1 MDSTDPDVL
10 LDLWRTQ
17 SEGRPALVNSGAP
30 ENWILISCRPNT
42 GRRSEELAQGC
53 FLRADWPALR
63 GLLEGGVEKIHQVV
77 ETETHLLGGL
87 VPQLG
92 GDTSERF
99 RLAPLC

>member
-1 MDSTDPDVL
+1 M
-10 LDLWRTQ
+10 
-17 SEGRPALVNSGAP
+17 NSGAP

-77 ETETHLLGGL
+77 ETETHLEETEDPSLGL
-87 VPQLG
+87 TVNII
-92 GDTSERF
+92 
-99 RLAPLC
+99 